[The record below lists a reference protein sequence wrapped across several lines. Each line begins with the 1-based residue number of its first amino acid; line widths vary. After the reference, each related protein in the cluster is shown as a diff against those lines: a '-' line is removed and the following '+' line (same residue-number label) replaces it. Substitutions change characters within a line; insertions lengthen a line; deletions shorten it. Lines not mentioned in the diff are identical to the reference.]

1 MLQAVTPAPWS
12 LHGDAF
18 LLPTLKVSAIKQYDV
33 NPLHGAKHWGLF
45 GAVILVKYP
54 ETSVGPYSE
63 LIFTSGLHSLGSPVG
78 FHISQIY
85 VNSQASVDGGRA
97 NWAVPKKLAIFD
109 WQTQGGQQ
117 HVKVSLPNANQ
128 PFFTASFKQSQF
140 SIPASS
146 VVVPPPLKTILQA
159 CDPYVSNNK
168 YLSTRVNA
176 AGKLRLLNAIQI
188 QTDSNEV
195 PSHTDLG
202 LWHLGISLTDFD
214 GIFAIPQALSM
225 NAVQDKSM

>member
-97 NWAVPKKLAIFD
+97 TGLCQRSLQSLIGRLRAASNTSKLACPMQISHFSL
-109 WQTQGGQQ
+109 QASS
-117 HVKVSLPNANQ
+117 KVSLAFQ
-128 PFFTASFKQSQF
+128 
-140 SIPASS
+140 
-146 VVVPPPLKTILQA
+146 
-159 CDPYVSNNK
+159 
-168 YLSTRVNA
+168 
-176 AGKLRLLNAIQI
+176 LL
-188 QTDSNEV
+188 
-195 PSHTDLG
+195 L
-202 LWHLGISLTDFD
+202 L
-214 GIFAIPQALSM
+214 
-225 NAVQDKSM
+225 